1 MFAYANASH
10 HVGKHFFY
18 FVSSGLCIL
27 FLQCTDIHR
36 IPNVQLLMAA
46 APGENPSSLLKVTS
60 NTADFL
66 LFHPGTP
73 FVYNPVYPV
82 THG

>member
-27 FLQCTDIHR
+27 FSQCTDIYR
-36 IPNVQLLMAA
+36 VPNVQLLMAA
-46 APGENPSSLLKVTS
+46 AAGEKPSSLLKVTDY
-60 NTADFL
+60 TADFL
-66 LFHPGTP
+66 LIQPGNP